1 MEETWGGRLVVH
13 ERGSKSSAGEEAE
26 EGDAEGSLRKGVGEG
41 WGVVVGWKREKDN
54 AGSCARTERCPTER
68 ERLRKAN
75 GAEARGGGS

>member
-41 WGVVVGWKREKDN
+41 GGGRRVEAGERQRRELRED
-54 AGSCARTERCPTER
+54 RTVPDREGAIEEGERCR
-68 ERLRKAN
+68 
-75 GAEARGGGS
+75 GARRG